1 MQKSRTPTPWIYC
14 SDAGF
19 TALEILLATALI
31 GIVSAVGLPQ
41 TDLFSELSDRGDA
54 IAAAAE
60 AQNRVNVKFTEL
72 LISGLACER
81 AADRVADLALVSD
94 GRWAGGEVFKD
105 YAVTPRYLERFET
118 VLTLER
124 LEPRA
129 DGSVRRF
136 ENLVAIQTPRC
147 GDDGYQAS
155 SVDELRK
162 KLNNDDALNLKSM
175 LSDAEETALLQK
187 VKNQAAVLLK
197 KAQVEWRRFFSKD
210 NESSQ

>member
-1 MQKSRTPTPWIYC
+1 MKITPMIRI
-14 SDAGF
+14 SNEASGF
-19 TALEILLATALI
+19 TVLEILLVTALI
-31 GIVSAVGLPQ
+31 GIVSTVGLPQ
-41 TDLFSELSDRGDA
+41 TDLFAELSDRGDA

-72 LISGLACER
+72 LISGLACEK
-81 AADRVADLALVSD
+81 AADRVSDLALVSD

-105 YAVTPRYLERFET
+105 YVVSPRYLERFET

-124 LEPRA
+124 LEPKA

-147 GDDGYQAS
+147 GDEGYEATN
-155 SVDELRK
+155 VDALRK
-162 KLNNDDALNLKSM
+162 KLNNDDALNLRSM

-187 VKNQAAVLLK
+187 VKNQAAVFLK
-197 KAQVEWRRFFSKD
+197 KVQVGWHRFFSTE
-210 NESSQ
+210 NESTQ